1 MGYSIKQHIQVVL
14 AALKGHGIKK
24 VVISPGAT
32 NVLFVASIQYDD
44 WFEVYSAPDE
54 RSGAYIACGLASE
67 SGEGVVLSCTG
78 ATASRNYMP
87 GLTEA
92 YYRKLPILAITSG
105 FTPAMTYNNTPQVV
119 DRSILPNDIAKES
132 VVISDIYSD
141 DDYWKCELSVNRAI
155 IAMFSEGGG
164 PAHIQLLTQGS
175 LDFSSTSLPKVNIIK
190 RYEYQDEL
198 PEIPDEGRIA
208 IRIGEHAYFD
218 ERMTAVVDEF
228 CEKYNAIVLCDH
240 TSGYHGKYRVLEA
253 LIGGQEALEFSDEYA
268 INLMIDIGNITA
280 NYFALPVK
288 NVWRVAVDG
297 KISDRYRKLRKVFAM
312 SEETFFTIYNAK
324 RNEKSSTIL
333 WQEFSEF
340 YNELSKKISKLPFS
354 NVYLAQTLH
363 NKIPKDSHL
372 HLGILNSIR
381 AWNFFELND
390 SIRCSA
396 NTGGFGIDGALSTTL
411 GKSLVHPDKLYF
423 CILGD
428 LAFFYDMNVLGNRH
442 IGNNIRI
449 LLINNGIGTE
459 FKNYWHLGAI
469 FGDKTD
475 DFIAAGGHYG
485 RKSKKLVKHYAEDL
499 GFEYLSASNEEEFD
513 NVTSRFVDPAMH
525 EKPMLLE
532 VFTDSQKESDA
543 LKIVRNI
550 VSGNIKYQAKTIIKK
565 HVSASTISK
574 VKRILRR

>member
-1 MGYSIKQHIQVVL
+1 MGYTVKKHIQLVL

-92 YYRKLPILAITSG
+92 YYRKLPVLAITSG
-105 FTPAMTYNNTPQVV
+105 FTPAMPYNNTPQVI
-119 DRSILPNDIAKES
+119 DRSNLPNDIANES
-132 VVISDIYSD
+132 VVISDIYND
-141 DDYWKCELSVNRAI
+141 DEYWKCVLSVNKAI
-155 IAMFSEGGG
+155 LALKANGGG
-164 PAHIQLLTQGS
+164 PAHIQLLSQGS
-175 LDFSSTSLPKVNIIK
+175 LDFSVTSLPDINIIK
-190 RYEYQDEL
+190 RYEYQEEL
-198 PEIPDEGRIA
+198 PDIPDGGSVA
-208 IRIGEHAYFD
+208 IRIGAHDYFD
-218 ERMTAVVDEF
+218 ESMTAVVDEF
-228 CEKYNAIVLCDH
+228 CEKYNAVVFCDH

-253 LIGGQEALEFSDEYA
+253 LIGGQEALDSSKYS
-268 INLMIDIGNITA
+268 IDLLIDMGNITA
-280 NYFALPVK
+280 NYFILPVK
-288 NVWRVAVDG
+288 NVWRVALDG

-312 SEETFFTIYNAK
+312 SEEIFFTIYNAK
-324 RNEKSSTIL
+324 RKKKSSTIL

-411 GKSLVHPDKLYF
+411 GESLVHPDKLYF

-459 FKNYWHLGAI
+459 FKNYWHPGAI

-485 RKSKKLVKHYAEDL
+485 KKSKNLVKHFAEDL

-513 NVTSRFVDPAMH
+513 NVSRRFVDPAMH

-543 LKIVRNI
+543 LKMVRNL
-550 VSGNIKYQAKTIIKK
+550 VSGNLKYHARKIIKD
-565 HVSASTISK
+565 HVNVSTISK
-574 VKRILRR
+574 IKKILGR

>member
-1 MGYSIKQHIQVVL
+1 MGYTVKKHIQLVL

-54 RSGAYIACGLASE
+54 RSGAYMACGLASE

-92 YYRKLPILAITSG
+92 YYRKLPVLAITSG
-105 FTPAMTYNNTPQVV
+105 FTPAMPYNNTPQVI
-119 DRSILPNDIAKES
+119 DRSNLPNDIANES
-132 VVISDIYSD
+132 VVISDIYND
-141 DDYWKCELSVNRAI
+141 DEYWKCVLSVNKAI
-155 IAMFSEGGG
+155 LALKANGGG
-164 PAHIQLLTQGS
+164 PAHIQLLSQRS
-175 LDFSSTSLPKVNIIK
+175 LDFSVTSLPDINIIK
-190 RYEYQDEL
+190 RYEYQEEL
-198 PEIPDEGRIA
+198 PDIPDGGSVA
-208 IRIGEHAYFD
+208 IRIGAHDYFD
-218 ERMTAVVDEF
+218 ESMTAVVDEF
-228 CEKYNAIVLCDH
+228 CEKYNAVVFCDH

-253 LIGGQEALEFSDEYA
+253 LIGGQEALDSSKYS
-268 INLMIDIGNITA
+268 IDLLIDMGNITA
-280 NYFALPVK
+280 NYFILPVK
-288 NVWRVAVDG
+288 NVWRVALDG

-312 SEETFFTIYNAK
+312 SEEIFFTIYNAK
-324 RNEKSSTIL
+324 RKKKSSTIL

-390 SIRCSA
+390 SICCSA

-411 GKSLVHPDKLYF
+411 GESLVHPDKLYF

-459 FKNYWHLGAI
+459 FKNYWHPGAI

-485 RKSKKLVKHYAEDL
+485 KKSKNLVKHFAEDL

-513 NVTSRFVDPAMH
+513 NVSRRFVDPAMH
-525 EKPMLLE
+525 DKPMLLE

-543 LKIVRNI
+543 LKMVRNL
-550 VSGNIKYQAKTIIKK
+550 VLGNLKYHARKIIKE
-565 HVSASTISK
+565 HVSVSTISK
-574 VKRILRR
+574 VNKILGR

>member
-1 MGYSIKQHIQVVL
+1 MGYTIKQHIQVVL

-32 NVLFVASIQYDD
+32 NVLLVASIQYDD

-92 YYRKLPILAITSG
+92 YYRKLPVLAITSG
-105 FTPAMTYNNTPQVV
+105 ITPAMPYNNTAQVI
-119 DRSILPNDIAKES
+119 DRSNLPNDIANES
-132 VVISDIYSD
+132 VVISDIYND
-141 DDYWKCELSVNRAI
+141 DDYWKCVLSVNKAI
-155 IAMFSEGGG
+155 LALKANGGG
-164 PAHIQLLTQGS
+164 PAHIQLLSQTS
-175 LDFSSTSLPKVNIIK
+175 LDFSVTSLPAVNIIR

-198 PEIPDEGRIA
+198 PDISDEERIA
-208 IRIGEHAYFD
+208 IRIGEHAYFN
-218 ERMTAVVDEF
+218 EEITAIVDEF

-253 LIGGQEALEFSDEYA
+253 LIGGQEALENNQYT
-268 INLMIDIGNITA
+268 ITLLIDIGNITA
-280 NYFALPVK
+280 NYFILPVK
-288 NVWRVAVDG
+288 NVWRVAIDG
-297 KISDRYRKLRKVFAM
+297 KICDRYRKLTKVFAM
-312 SEETFFTIYNAK
+312 SEKLFFMTYNK
-324 RNEKSSTIL
+324 KMKEKSSTIL
-333 WQEFSEF
+333 WQEISEF
-340 YNELSKKISKLPFS
+340 HNELSKKIPKLPFS

-363 NKIPKDSHL
+363 NRIPKDSHL

-411 GKSLVHPDKLYF
+411 GESLVHPDKLYF

-459 FKNYWHLGAI
+459 FKNYWHPGAI

-485 RKSKKLVKHYAEDL
+485 RKSRNLVKHYAEDL

-513 NVTSRFVDPAMH
+513 NASRRFVDTAMH

-543 LKIVRNI
+543 LKMVRNL
-550 VSGNIKYQAKTIIKK
+550 VSGNLKYHARKIIKE
-565 HVSASTISK
+565 HVSVSTISK
-574 VKRILRR
+574 VKKILGR